1 MSSATAKHE
10 GNGVVSV
17 RSQHSFAETML
28 RLERMVAAKELKI
41 FAVIDHSGE
50 ADAVGLRM
58 PSTKLV
64 IFGSPTMGTPVMLAA
79 PSSALDLPLKVLLA
93 EDPGGQ
99 TWISYNS
106 PAYLSKRHSVSDELT
121 PNISGIEALVNAV
134 AN

>member
-50 ADAVGLRM
+50 ANAVGLRM

-64 IFGSPTMGTPVMLAA
+64 IFGSPTMGTTVMLAA
-79 PSSALDLPLKVLLA
+79 PSAALDLPLKVLLA

-106 PAYLSKRHSVSDELT
+106 PAYLTKRHSISDELT

>member
-1 MSSATAKHE
+1 
-10 GNGVVSV
+10 
-17 RSQHSFAETML
+17 
-28 RLERMVAAKELKI
+28 
-41 FAVIDHSGE
+41 
-50 ADAVGLRM
+50 
-58 PSTKLV
+58 
-64 IFGSPTMGTPVMLAA
+64 AA

-106 PAYLSKRHSVSDELT
+106 PAYLTKRHSISDELT

>member
-28 RLERMVAAKELKI
+28 RLERMVAAKELEI

-106 PAYLSKRHSVSDELT
+106 PAYLTKRHSISDELT

>member
-50 ADAVGLRM
+50 ANAVGLRM

-64 IFGSPTMGTPVMLAA
+64 IFGSPTMGTTVMLAA
-79 PSSALDLPLKVLLA
+79 PSAALDLPLKVLLA

-106 PAYLSKRHSVSDELT
+106 PAYLTKRHSISDELT
-121 PNISGIEALVNAV
+121 PNISAIEALVNAV

>member
-41 FAVIDHSGE
+41 FAVIHHSGE

-64 IFGSPTMGTPVMLAA
+64 IFGSPTMGTPVMLTA
-79 PSSALDLPLKVLLA
+79 PSAALDLPLKVLLA

-106 PAYLSKRHSVSDELT
+106 PAYLTKRHSISDELT

>member
-50 ADAVGLRM
+50 ANAVGLRM

-79 PSSALDLPLKVLLA
+79 PSAALDLPLKVLLA

-106 PAYLSKRHSVSDELT
+106 PAYLTKRHSISDELT

>member
-106 PAYLSKRHSVSDELT
+106 PAYLTKRHSISDELT